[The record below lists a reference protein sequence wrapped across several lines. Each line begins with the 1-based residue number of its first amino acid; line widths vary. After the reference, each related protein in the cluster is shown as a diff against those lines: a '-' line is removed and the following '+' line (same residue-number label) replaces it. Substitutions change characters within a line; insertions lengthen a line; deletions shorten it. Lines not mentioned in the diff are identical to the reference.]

1 MPDALR
7 IPERYR
13 EDLAKLAQLEPEPAK
28 KMVEVLSDA
37 PKFAPVSALV
47 GRVAEAAG
55 VTRDDAGRFLVAALS
70 AVSQLNPPTWPA
82 ERVAEELGGSS
93 DLKLTEKQKKAFV
106 KLLQDLMSLPAV
118 ITSAKASD
126 ILTDHEHVFSDAR
139 VFTDIRSIFPE
150 DPQDEPSGAVIVEML
165 KIQHFTNGEQQSF
178 YVALDLSDLLD
189 LKQVIERALQKT
201 ESVMARLDAANLEYF
216 SPEED

>member
-13 EDLAKLAQLEPEPAK
+13 EDVAKLAQLDPASAK
-28 KMVEVLSDA
+28 KMVEVLSVA

-47 GRVAEAAG
+47 DRVAEAAG

-70 AVSQLNPPTWPA
+70 AVAQLNPPTWPA

-93 DLKLTEKQKKAFV
+93 DLTLNEKQRKAFV
-106 KLLQDLMSLPAV
+106 KLLQELMSLPAV

-126 ILTDHEHVFSDAR
+126 LLTDHEHVYSDAR

-150 DPQDEPSGAVIVEML
+150 DPKEEPSGAVIVEML
-165 KIQHFTNGEQQSF
+165 KIQHFTNGQQESF
-178 YVALDLSDLLD
+178 YVALDLADLLD

-201 ESVMARLDAANLEYF
+201 ESVKARLEAAGLEYF
-216 SPEED
+216 SPEEN